1 VASQGFTTASL
12 GSCQLTYLVICRN
25 TGHDFNGR
33 STGAGSLSVWTHFLK
48 DFEYLPEYTQGEYS
62 GRAGRV
68 GVGVET
74 WEAYQLMDR
83 YNITMVVAGAGTVG
97 TFGGWTAGGGH
108 SVLSSTYGFGADQPL
123 ALEVITADGRF
134 VTASPTS
141 HPDLYFAL
149 RGGGGS
155 MQRSPRL

>member
-1 VASQGFTTASL
+1 
-12 GSCQLTYLVICRN
+12 
-25 TGHDFNGR
+25 
-33 STGAGSLSVWTHFLK
+33 
-48 DFEYLPEYTQGEYS
+48 
-62 GRAGRV
+62 
-68 GVGVET
+68 
-74 WEAYQLMDR
+74 MDQ
-83 YNITMVVAGAGTVG
+83 YDITMVVAGAGTVG

-123 ALEVITADGRF
+123 ALEVVTADGRF

-155 MQRSPRL
+155 MYTTS